1 MVAWRKTFY
10 SMCAA
15 QFISMAGFAF
25 VMPFLPFYIVQD
37 LGVPKDQAVQ
47 WASILMAAIGLP
59 MAIFALVWG
68 HLADRYGRKIMV
80 LRAMVAGTVIVALMG
95 VVQNVHQLLIL
106 RIIQGTLTGTVA
118 AGMALVASETP
129 AERSAYALG
138 VMQASVIA
146 GASFGPL
153 MGGHAAVLL
162 GFRPT
167 FYVAGGMIFAG
178 ALIVQYGVKETFTPA
193 AREENAKAGTYRDLF
208 SVGGFLTLMLV
219 LFLINFATVAP
230 APVFPYFV
238 KELSGKPYDEA
249 AAVTGQI
256 MFVVG
261 FADMTSAWFLG
272 RTADRWGHKRMLVL
286 CTLLAGILSL
296 PFYFAKSIAHLYILR
311 IIFGLAIGGVMPSLY
326 AITRRITPERDI
338 GKAFGVTAFISSAAF
353 CFGPLGGGYLSL
365 LTGKPDKPY
374 YVAPFLMCG
383 AALILISLLA
393 AWRVKSAPPG
403 DGLPAVAKLTPER
416 L

>member
-1 MVAWRKTFY
+1 
-10 SMCAA
+10 MCAA

-59 MAIFALVWG
+59 MAIFAPVWG
-68 HLADRYGRKIMV
+68 HLADRHGRKIMV
-80 LRAMVAGTVIVALMG
+80 LRAMVAGAVIVALMG
-95 VVQNVHQLLIL
+95 LVRNVHQLLIL

-118 AGMALVASETP
+118 AGMALIASETP
-129 AERSAYALG
+129 TERSAYALG
-138 VMQASVIA
+138 LMQASVIA

-167 FYVAGGMIFAG
+167 FYVAGGLIGAG
-178 ALIVQYGVKETFTPA
+178 GLIVHYGVKETFTPA
-193 AREENAKAGTYRDLF
+193 VRGETAKTGNYRGLF
-208 SVGGFLTLMLV
+208 SIGGFLTLMLV

-261 FADMTSAWFLG
+261 FADMTSAWYLG
-272 RTADRWGHKRMLVL
+272 QMADQWGHKRMLVI
-286 CTLLAGILSL
+286 CTLLSGIFSL
-296 PFYFAKSIAHLYILR
+296 PFYFARTITHLYILR
-311 IIFGLAIGGVMPSLY
+311 FVFGLAIGGVMPSLY
-326 AITRRITPERDI
+326 AIICRITPERDI
-338 GKAFGVTAFISSAAF
+338 GKAFGVIAFIGSAAF

-365 LTGKPDKPY
+365 LMGTPEKPY

-383 AALILISLLA
+383 VALILISLLA
-393 AWRVKSAPPG
+393 AWRVKSAPLG
-403 DGLPAVAKLTPER
+403 NGLPAVEKLTTER

>member
-1 MVAWRKTFY
+1 MVSWRKTFY

-25 VMPFLPFYIVQD
+25 VMPFLPFFIVQD
-37 LGVPKDQAVQ
+37 LGVPKDQSVQ

-95 VVQNVHQLLIL
+95 LVQNVHQLLIL
-106 RIIQGTLTGTVA
+106 RIIQGTLTGTVS

-129 AERSAYALG
+129 TERSAYALG
-138 VMQASVIA
+138 VMQAAVIA

-153 MGGHAAVLL
+153 MGGHAAVLF

-167 FYVAGGMIFAG
+167 FYVAAGLIFVG
-178 ALIVQYGVKETFTPA
+178 ALIVHFGVKETFTPA
-193 AREENAKAGTYRDLF
+193 ARGENANTGTYRSLF
-208 SVGGFLTLMLV
+208 SVGGFLTLLLV
-219 LFLINFATVAP
+219 LFLINFGTFAP

-238 KELSGKPYDEA
+238 QELSGKPYDEA

-261 FADMTSAWFLG
+261 FADMASAWYLG
-272 RTADRWGHKRMLVL
+272 HLADQWGHKRMLVL

-296 PFYFAKSIAHLYILR
+296 PFYFAKTITHLYVLR

-326 AITRRITPERDI
+326 ALIRRVTPERDI
-338 GKAFGVTAFISSAAF
+338 GKAFGVTAFIAGAAF

-365 LTGKPDKPY
+365 LMGTPAKPY
-374 YVAPFLMCG
+374 YVGPFLLCG
-383 AALILISLLA
+383 VALILIAALA
-393 AWRVKSAPPG
+393 AWRVKPEPPRN
-403 DGLPAVAKLTPER
+403 GLPAPDPPL
-416 L
+416 

>member
-37 LGVPKDQAVQ
+37 LGVPKNQSVQ
-47 WASILMAAIGLP
+47 WASILMSAPGLP
-59 MAIFALVWG
+59 MAIFALIWG
-68 HLADRYGRKIMV
+68 HLADRYGRKLMV
-80 LRAMVAGTVIVALMG
+80 LRAMYAGGVIVTLMG
-95 VVQNVHQLLIL
+95 LVQNVHELLIL
-106 RIIQGTLTGTVA
+106 RLIQGTLTGTVA

-129 AERSAYALG
+129 TERSAYVLG

-167 FYVAGGMIFAG
+167 FYIAGVMILAG
-178 ALIVQYGVKETFTPA
+178 ALIVQFGVKETFTPPTSA
-193 AREENAKAGTYRDLF
+193 EKVKTGTYRDLF
-208 SVGGFLTLMLV
+208 SIGGYLTLILV
-219 LFLINFATVAP
+219 LFLINFGTIAP

-238 KELSGKPYDEA
+238 QELSGKPYDQA
-249 AAVTGQI
+249 AAVAGQI

-261 FADMTSAWFLG
+261 FADMASAWFLG
-272 RTADRWGHKRMLVL
+272 HLADQWGHKRMLVL
-286 CTLLAGILSL
+286 CTLMAGIFSL
-296 PFYFAKSIAHLYILR
+296 PYYFVKSIPQLYLLR
-311 IIFGLAIGGVMPSLY
+311 MIFGLAAGGVMPSLY
-326 AITRRITPERDI
+326 AIIRRITPERDM
-338 GKAFGVTAFISSAAF
+338 GKAFGITAFIANAAF
-353 CFGPLGGGYLSL
+353 CFGPLAGGYISL

-374 YVAPFLMCG
+374 YVAPFLLCG
-383 AALILISLLA
+383 VALILISWLA
-393 AWRVKSAPPG
+393 AWRVKSATHNE
-403 DGLPAVAKLTPER
+403 LPTMSELTPEP
-416 L
+416 

>member
-25 VMPFLPFYIVQD
+25 VLPFLPFYIVQD

-68 HLADRYGRKIMV
+68 HLADRYGRMIMV
-80 LRAMVAGTVIVALMG
+80 LRAMVAGAVIVALMG
-95 VVQNVHQLLIL
+95 LAQNVHQLLIL

-118 AGMALVASETP
+118 AGMALIASETP
-129 AERSAYALG
+129 TERSAYALG
-138 VMQASVIA
+138 LMQASVIA

-167 FYVAGGMIFAG
+167 FYVAGGLIGAG
-178 ALIVQYGVKETFTPA
+178 GLIVHYGVKETFTPA
-193 AREENAKAGTYRDLF
+193 ARGETVKTGTYRGLF
-208 SVGGFLTLMLV
+208 SIAGFLTLMLV

-261 FADMTSAWFLG
+261 FADMTSAWYLG
-272 RTADRWGHKRMLVL
+272 QMADQWGHKRMLVV
-286 CTLLAGILSL
+286 CTLLSGILSL
-296 PFYFAKSIAHLYILR
+296 PFYFARTITHLYVLR

-326 AITRRITPERDI
+326 AIIRRITPERDI
-338 GKAFGVTAFISSAAF
+338 GKTFGVIAFIGSAAF

-365 LTGKPDKPY
+365 LMGTADKPY

-383 AALILISLLA
+383 VALILISLLA

-403 DGLPAVAKLTPER
+403 NGLPAVEKLTTER

>member
-80 LRAMVAGTVIVALMG
+80 LRAMVAGAVIVALMG
-95 VVQNVHQLLIL
+95 LAQNVHQLLIL

-118 AGMALVASETP
+118 AGMALIASETP
-129 AERSAYALG
+129 TERSAYALG

-153 MGGHAAVLL
+153 MGGHAAVLF

-167 FYVAGGMIFAG
+167 FYVAGGLIGAG
-178 ALIVQYGVKETFTPA
+178 ALIVHYGVKETFTPA
-193 AREENAKAGTYRDLF
+193 VRGETAKTGTYRDLF
-208 SVGGFLTLMLV
+208 SIGGFLTLMLV
-219 LFLINFATVAP
+219 LFLINFGTVAP

-261 FADMTSAWFLG
+261 FADMTSAWYLG
-272 RTADRWGHKRMLVL
+272 QLADQWGHKRMLVV
-286 CTLLAGILSL
+286 CTLLSGILSL
-296 PFYFAKSIAHLYILR
+296 PFYFARTITHLYILR

-326 AITRRITPERDI
+326 AIIRRITPERDI
-338 GKAFGVTAFISSAAF
+338 GKAFGVIAFIGSAAF
-353 CFGPLGGGYLSL
+353 CFGPLGGGYLSIL
-365 LTGKPDKPY
+365 MGTPEKPY

-383 AALILISLLA
+383 VALILISLLA
-393 AWRVKSAPPG
+393 AWRVKSAPLG
-403 DGLPAVAKLTPER
+403 NGLPAVEKLTTER